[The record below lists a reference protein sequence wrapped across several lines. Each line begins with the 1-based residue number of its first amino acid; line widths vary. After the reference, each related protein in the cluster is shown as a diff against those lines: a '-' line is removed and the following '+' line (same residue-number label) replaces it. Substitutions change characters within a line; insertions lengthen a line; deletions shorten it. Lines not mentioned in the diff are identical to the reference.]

1 MSNTQ
6 HHLFCCFCRDHRNS
20 HAVANYEYARS
31 FLTKPL
37 LVLRSGTPR
46 FKRFDQGGPYA
57 NRFPIRERAS
67 GRLATGLT
75 NKTSEVVDLIR

>member
-46 FKRFDQGGPYA
+46 FKRFDQVVAYA
-57 NRFPIRERAS
+57 TRFPVRERPS
-67 GRLATGLT
+67 GRLTAGLT
-75 NKTSEVVDLIR
+75 NKTSEVVDLMR